1 MALETLR
8 NRPQIC
14 KDLSTGDTQI
24 LNTIAKLMLET
35 EDSLK
40 FSKLQENKKIRS
52 TQHKIL
58 LGAAKSM
65 LQATQNSRLP
75 AAEIQL

>member
-1 MALETLR
+1 MVLQNLR

-14 KDLSTGDTQI
+14 KDLSMGDIQI
-24 LNTIAKLMLET
+24 LNTIAKLMLEKG
-35 EDSLK
+35 DSLR

-52 TQHKIL
+52 TQYKIL

-65 LQATQNSRLP
+65 LQETQNSRLS
-75 AAEIQL
+75 AAEIQP

>member
-1 MALETLR
+1 MTLETLR
-8 NRPQIC
+8 NRPQMC

-24 LNTIAKLMLET
+24 LNIIAKLMLET